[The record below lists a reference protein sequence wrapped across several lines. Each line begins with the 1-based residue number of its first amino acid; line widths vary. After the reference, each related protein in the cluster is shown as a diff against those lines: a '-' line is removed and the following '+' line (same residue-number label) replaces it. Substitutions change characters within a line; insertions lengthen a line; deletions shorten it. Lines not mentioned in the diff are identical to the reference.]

1 MKPETVVLIPN
12 FNGEHHLRECLNSLL
27 AQTYKRYKII
37 LIDNG
42 SADGSVNY
50 VKENFSEV
58 EIIKLDKNYG
68 FSFSVNKGIFYSMV
82 NYKPEYI
89 VVLNND
95 TRVDKGWLHYLVK
108 SIKSD
113 EKIVSVA
120 SNMLFYDNPSVINS
134 HGGTCNFI
142 GDGFDINIFKKMKSV
157 NNFRIDILFSCAGA
171 TIIRANALSEIGFF
185 DERYFAYSEDLDW
198 GWRANI
204 YGYKVIFEEK
214 AIVYHKMGSTMNSKP
229 ELKEYLCKRNA
240 LCTIIKNYEL
250 KTLTKVIPFLFLN
263 YFTYPFWVLI
273 NKRIPLNKKIKF
285 ITIPLKS
292 VIWNIKHVEK
302 TLSMRKEIQE
312 KRVVDDSRLFKLM
325 VKNG

>member
-134 HGGTCNFI
+134 HG
-142 GDGFDINIFKKMKSV
+142 
-157 NNFRIDILFSCAGA
+157 
-171 TIIRANALSEIGFF
+171 
-185 DERYFAYSEDLDW
+185 
-198 GWRANI
+198 
-204 YGYKVIFEEK
+204 
-214 AIVYHKMGSTMNSKP
+214 
-229 ELKEYLCKRNA
+229 
-240 LCTIIKNYEL
+240 
-250 KTLTKVIPFLFLN
+250 
-263 YFTYPFWVLI
+263 
-273 NKRIPLNKKIKF
+273 
-285 ITIPLKS
+285 
-292 VIWNIKHVEK
+292 
-302 TLSMRKEIQE
+302 
-312 KRVVDDSRLFKLM
+312 
-325 VKNG
+325 